1 MKTVY
6 QMKDKLLAALILI
19 IISIPVR
26 AQSVVSGDAASL
38 QVKGVVFDAFENR
51 PLESTTIVLKD
62 KINTIVKTTL
72 TDKQGRFTIVVP
84 ARGTYSLRIFHT
96 GYEPYSGTMEVKE
109 SATDIVSFPLLKQST
124 QLHEFE
130 VKKRKPLVQSKGDK
144 LVYNAAADIG
154 NKSGTAAD
162 VLRKAPMVTVSADG
176 AVNLRGNS
184 NIKILLNGLPS
195 GILAKNLKEALKMI
209 PASTI
214 QSIEVITAPSAR
226 YEAEGAAGVIN
237 IITREKIKSTAGNID
252 ISAGNREQTASVGL
266 NISRKKIDFNFMGSG
281 IFEQERRNAELSRL
295 LFYNGQNTGSLT
307 QRSDMT
313 QKTKGASL
321 EMGTE
326 YRPDSTQKIG
336 VTLSYW
342 HEQWPVK
349 NSLYNH
355 YDDMGK
361 ATEYNQSSDQK
372 GSYHY
377 FDLSFN
383 YVKRYQRAKQEL
395 QLLGNLSRSKDRSNY
410 NTDQFTPAGQH
421 FFREISPNSGLSKD
435 YSFQADYTHPFNK
448 AGSSF
453 AEMGVR
459 LSKNDAVSNYAV
471 YNNIDNRGSND
482 LKPDLQRSDSM
493 RYFQDIVAAYIST
506 DFQTKNNWR
515 FRVGARYE
523 FTRIAAGFKGAK
535 PPFKANFSNLVPNI
549 LIAKKLNEIHELKF
563 SYTERIRR
571 PFIWDLNPYTDA
583 SDPRNLT
590 MGNPRLRPEL
600 TRSLEASHIYNAP
613 SGLNLVS
620 SIYFNFSSN
629 SIESLLTVDSS
640 GISRTLPQNIASGK
654 RLGTNINAYT
664 QFNDNWTINGGLE
677 LYQVWFNSKALQIGN
692 SGFFHSF
699 NINTSYTISNGYTF
713 ELSGDYSNGFIT
725 LQGKNTS
732 EYTYRMAIQKEVL
745 KKQGRITLSF
755 VNPFQANLQQRSIAM
770 APNFQ
775 SQSVTRYYNRSVAI
789 AFNWRFGGAHK
800 NSEEK
805 EPEEMPK
812 YPERRRRGVGGSLQ

>member
-1 MKTVY
+1 
-6 QMKDKLLAALILI
+6 MKDKFLAVLMLI
-19 IISIPVR
+19 IVSMPVK
-26 AQSVVSGDAASL
+26 AQTVVSGSVAPL
-38 QVKGVVFDAFENR
+38 QIKGVVFDAFENK
-51 PLESTTIVLKD
+51 PLESGAIVLKD
-62 KINTIVKTTL
+62 KINTIVKTVL
-72 TDKQGRFTIVVP
+72 TDKQGRFTITVP
-84 ARGTYSLRIFHT
+84 AKGTYSLRISHT
-96 GYEPYSGTMEVKE
+96 GYEPYSGTIEVKGSE
-109 SATDIVSFPLLKQST
+109 TDIVSFPLLKQST

-130 VKKRKPLVQSKGDK
+130 VKKRKALVQSKGDK

-162 VLRKAPMVTVSADG
+162 VLRKAPMVTVAADG
-176 AVNLRGNS
+176 TVNLRGNS

-237 IITREKIKSTAGNID
+237 IITREKIKSTSGNID
-252 ISAGNREQTASVGL
+252 VSAGSREQTAGVGL

-281 IFEQERRNAELSRL
+281 IFEQERRNADLNRV
-295 LFYNGQNTGSLT
+295 LFYHGKNTGSLT
-307 QRSDMT
+307 QRSGIR
-313 QKTKGASL
+313 QNTKGASL
-321 EMGTE
+321 EMGME

-336 VTLSYW
+336 ATLAYW

-355 YDDMGK
+355 YDDAGK
-361 ATEYNQSSDQK
+361 ITEYNQISDQK

-377 FDLSFN
+377 FDLSLN
-383 YVKRYQRAKQEL
+383 YVKRYRRTKQEL

-410 NTDQFTPAGQH
+410 NTNQFTPDGQH
-421 FFREISPNSGLSKD
+421 YFREISPNSGLSKD
-435 YSFQADYTHPFNK
+435 YSFQVDYTHPFNK
-448 AGSSF
+448 TGSSL

-459 LSKNDAVSNYAV
+459 LSKNDAISNYTV
-471 YNNIDNRGSND
+471 YNNLGNRGSSD
-482 LKPDLQRSDSM
+482 LKQDLERSDSM
-493 RYFQDIVAAYIST
+493 RYSQDIVAAYIST
-506 DFQTKNNWR
+506 GFQTKSNWR

-523 FTRIAAGFKGAK
+523 FTRIAAGFKGSK
-535 PPFKANFSNLVPNI
+535 PPFKADFSNLVPNI
-549 LIAKKLNEIHELKF
+549 LITKKLNDTHEFKF

-600 TRSLEASHIYNAP
+600 TRSLEASHIYSAP
-613 SGLNLVS
+613 SGLNLIS
-620 SIYFNFSSN
+620 SLYFNFSSN

-640 GISRTLPQNIASGK
+640 GISRTLPQNIASNK

-664 QFNDNWTINGGLE
+664 QLNDNWTINGGLE

-692 SGFFHSF
+692 NGFFHSF
-699 NINTSYTISNGYTF
+699 NLNTSYTIPGGYTF

-725 LQGKNTS
+725 LQGKNTA

-755 VNPFQANLQQRSIAM
+755 VNPFQDNFQQRSMAI
-770 APNFQ
+770 APNFH
-775 SQSVTRYYNRSVAI
+775 SQSATRYYNRSIAI

-800 NSEEK
+800 SNEEK
-805 EPEEMPK
+805 EREESPK
-812 YPERRRRGVGGSLQ
+812 YPEKRGRGRGGSLQ